1 MSASPGSFGIW
12 RVDGITGFWELV
24 GDQGPLVW
32 QLELQVGRAAESP
45 ALPRGDV
52 CAQGE
57 SGLEQETSAPYFP
70 HLPREIAAFL
80 LAALGMVVKP
90 N

>member
-1 MSASPGSFGIW
+1 M
-12 RVDGITGFWELV
+12 
-24 GDQGPLVW
+24 W